1 MVPVDRLTGL
11 RNRLN
16 KAAASE
22 AGFTRTGYISDNVAY
37 RFGGAENA
45 APKTPRKDR
54 PAEIAPQ
61 RSPRRDAS
69 EHLSH
74 PAEEPVGRIAERQV
88 DAP

>member
-22 AGFTRTGYISDNVAY
+22 AGFTRTGYISGNVAY

-45 APKTPRKDR
+45 APKTPRRDR

-61 RSPRRDAS
+61 RSPRRDR
-69 EHLSH
+69 
-74 PAEEPVGRIAERQV
+74 PAETHQSIFRTQRKSR
-88 DAP
+88 

>member
-22 AGFTRTGYISDNVAY
+22 AGFPRTGYISGNVAY
-37 RFGGAENA
+37 RFGGAEN
-45 APKTPRKDR
+45 
-54 PAEIAPQ
+54 APQ

-74 PAEEPVGRIAERQV
+74 PAEESVGRIAERQV